1 MGGCVDVDIGL
12 DGWMDR
18 WIDGY
23 FCVPKNEDSTFEH
36 PPALSCPAQFCPAL
50 PSVLNAESH
59 GMHIFGVSP
68 PRGSTHA
75 FAHSLIST
83 HTLGTPSHTSI
94 SHPRALHVR
103 LLAVH
108 HGLELIHHIPA
119 PIPLLRTRTLRSPQR
134 TPIQARAGDINR
146 IRPLRPERDGSRRP
160 ARQELER
167 HD

>member
-1 MGGCVDVDIGL
+1 
-12 DGWMDR
+12 MDR
-18 WIDGY
+18 WIDTSV
-23 FCVPKNEDSTFEH
+23 CLRMRI
-36 PPALSCPAQFCPAL
+36 ALLNTPSCTDLSFTVLPCPANSFWTLGPEYAHFWRL
-50 PSVLNAESH
+50 PSATLQ
-59 GMHIFGVSP
+59 
-68 PRGSTHA
+68 HA

-103 LLAVH
+103 LLAIH
-108 HGLELIHHIPA
+108 HSLELIHHIPA